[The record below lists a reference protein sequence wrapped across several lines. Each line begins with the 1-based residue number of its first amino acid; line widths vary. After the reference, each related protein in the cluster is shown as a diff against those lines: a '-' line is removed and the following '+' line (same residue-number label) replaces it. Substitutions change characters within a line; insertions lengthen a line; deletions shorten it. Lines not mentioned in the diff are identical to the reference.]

1 MAAGRKAATR
11 SLQGWMLVHRWTS
24 LICTAFLLLI
34 CVTGLPLI
42 FADEIDGWLNPDPP
56 PSVVSGA
63 LPRRSLD
70 TLIAVSRHRFPG
82 QVITSVQLDDDEPVV
97 LVAMAPSRAALERNP
112 SSGHVVR
119 LDARTGQILNPA
131 AKPETDNQFIGFM
144 LRLHTDLFA
153 GLPGA
158 LFLGAMALM
167 FVAAILSG
175 LVLYGPFTR
184 KLAFGAIRKDR
195 TTRVRWLD
203 LHNLL
208 GAVTLAWASV
218 VGITGAM
225 NELAEPLLSLWQRT
239 DVEAAVAPWR
249 NGTPPR
255 QDELASAQRAL
266 ETAQRAVPAMD
277 VVSIIYPGGRFGSA
291 HHYLIATHG
300 KSPLTAHLLTPVLI
314 DARTGK
320 LAAVIEMPWYIRTL
334 EISRPLH
341 FGDYGGMPLKILW
354 ALLDLVTIVVLG
366 SGLYLWIARPRRERA
381 AARAQVLHGA
391 NPAMEPAE

>member
-1 MAAGRKAATR
+1 MR
-11 SLQGWMLVHRWTS
+11 SLQGWGLIHRWTS

-63 LPRRSLD
+63 HPRLSLD
-70 TLIAVSRHRFPG
+70 ALITVSRHRFPG
-82 QVITSVQLDDDEPVV
+82 QIITSVQIDDDAPVV
-97 LVAMAPSRAALERNP
+97 LVAMAPSRAALARDP
-112 SSGHVVR
+112 SPGHVVR
-119 LDARTGQILNPA
+119 LDARTGAILNPA
-131 AKPETDNQFIGFM
+131 VKPEADNDFVGLM
-144 LRLHTDLFA
+144 LRLHTDLFT
-153 GLPGA
+153 GLPGS
-158 LFLGAMALM
+158 LFMGAMALM
-167 FVAAILSG
+167 FVAAIISG

-195 TTRVRWLD
+195 VARVRWID

-208 GAVTLAWASV
+208 GVVTLAWASV
-218 VGITGAM
+218 VGVTGAM

-239 DVEAAVAPWR
+239 DVDAAVAPLR
-249 NGTPPR
+249 PGTPPR
-255 QDELASAQRAL
+255 QDELASAQKAL
-266 ETAQRAVPAMD
+266 ETTQRAVPTMD

-300 KSPLTAHLLTPVLI
+300 KSPLTARLLTPVLI

-320 LAAVIEMPWYIRTL
+320 LAAVVQMPWYIRTL
-334 EISRPLH
+334 EVSRPLH

-381 AARAQVLHGA
+381 AATREALRGA
-391 NPAMEPAE
+391 SSVMEPAE